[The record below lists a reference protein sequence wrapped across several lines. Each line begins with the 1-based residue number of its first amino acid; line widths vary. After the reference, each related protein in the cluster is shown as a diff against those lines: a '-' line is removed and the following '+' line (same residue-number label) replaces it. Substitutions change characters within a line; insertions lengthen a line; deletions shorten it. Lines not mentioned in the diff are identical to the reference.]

1 VVQRPYSR
9 LGLAPMLAPQALPL
23 STEIAADLEQDRAV
37 AVAVAVVVVVVVV
50 RTAGT
55 AGTGDTVDK
64 AAAAAGCSSDC
75 MLVAAELEF
84 EFVESAVRCSEH
96 PHLRSSEA

>member
-9 LGLAPMLAPQALPL
+9 LGLAPMLVPQARALPL
-23 STEIAADLEQDRAV
+23 STEIAAGLEQDMAV
-37 AVAVAVVVVVVVV
+37 AVAVAVVVVVD

>member
-9 LGLAPMLAPQALPL
+9 LGLAPMLVPQARALPL
-23 STEIAADLEQDRAV
+23 STEIAAGLEQDGAV
-37 AVAVAVVVVVVVV
+37 VVAVVVVV
-50 RTAGT
+50 RT

-64 AAAAAGCSSDC
+64 AAAAAVGCSSDC